1 MGIQLVN
8 EYKNLYNE
16 QGDKMD
22 GIIVVNKPIGMTS
35 HDVINKMRKIFKQ
48 KKFGHSGTLDP
59 QASGVLVVLCGK
71 ACKILQ
77 FLQDTDKVYR
87 SSIQLGYTTDT
98 DDIFGNTMNTK
109 DIHSDFD
116 FEQVLKSFE
125 GKNHQMVPMTSA
137 KKINGKKLL
146 EYQRD
151 GIDIQPV
158 YTDIEIYEMKAI
170 DASNLS
176 FEISCSSGTYVRSV
190 CRDFGLKTSN
200 LACMKSL
207 ERIQVGRFTIDM
219 AQSLEDLQENGPVLY
234 PMEMLLDH
242 IPKIHYED
250 IQAIYQ
256 GKHVRIDSEFDR
268 VCIVDGQRAIAIYD
282 RDHKNVFKSVRGLW

>member
-1 MGIQLVN
+1 
-8 EYKNLYNE
+8 
-16 QGDKMD
+16 MD
-22 GIIVVNKPIGMTS
+22 GIIVVNKPVGMTS
-35 HDVINKMRKIFKQ
+35 HDVINKMRRIYKQ

-59 QASGVLVVLCGK
+59 QASGVLIVLCGK

-87 SSIQLGYTTDT
+87 SSIQLGYSTDT
-98 DDIFGNTMNTK
+98 DDIFGNTLEEKEINL
-109 DIHSDFD
+109 DFD
-116 FEQVLKSFE
+116 FEEILKSFE

-146 EYQRD
+146 EYQRE
-151 GIDIQPV
+151 GIEVEPV
-158 YTDIEIYEMKAI
+158 YTDIEIYEMKKI
-170 DASNLS
+170 DDANLS

-190 CRDFGLKTSN
+190 CRDFGYKTNN

-207 ERIQVGRFTIDM
+207 ERTKVGRFTIDM
-219 AQSLEDLQENGPVLY
+219 AQSLEELEENEPVLY

-242 IPKIHYED
+242 IPKIEYED

-256 GKHVRIDSEFDR
+256 GKHVRIQTEYDR
-268 VCIVDGQRAIAIYD
+268 VCIMDGQQAIAIYD
-282 RDHKNVFKSVRGLW
+282 RDHKNVFKSIRGLW